1 MTFCR
6 TSADKDNDDTIEE
19 CLVRLGRGDREAAE
33 PLYTL
38 AAPSVYGY
46 ALSILKNRHDAEDVL
61 HDCFIA
67 VMSAAGSYNGQ
78 GKPLAWMLT
87 VARNLALD
95 RLRKGS
101 RCAEMPDEGYDAV
114 DPGMSLEDRVTV
126 NACLTE
132 LSDEER
138 EIVLLHAVSGFR
150 HREIAAFLDLP
161 LPTVL
166 SKYHRALNK
175 LRRML

>member
-1 MTFCR
+1 
-6 TSADKDNDDTIEE
+6 
-19 CLVRLGRGDREAAE
+19 
-33 PLYTL
+33 
-38 AAPSVYGY
+38 
-46 ALSILKNRHDAEDVL
+46 
-61 HDCFIA
+61 
-67 VMSAAGSYNGQ
+67 
-78 GKPLAWMLT
+78 
-87 VARNLALD
+87 
-95 RLRKGS
+95 
-101 RCAEMPDEGYDAV
+101 MPDEGYDAV

-166 SKYHRALNK
+166 SKYRRALNK

>member
-1 MTFCR
+1 MTVCR
-6 TSADKDNDDTIEE
+6 TSADNDDTIEE
-19 CLVRLGRGDREAAE
+19 CLVRLGRGDRDALD

-61 HDCFIA
+61 HDCFVAI
-67 VMSAAGSYNGQ
+67 MSAAGSYSGQ

-101 RCAEMPDEGYDAV
+101 RLSEMPEEYDAA
-114 DPGMSLEDRVTV
+114 DPEMPLEDRMII
-126 NACLTE
+126 NSCLTG

-150 HREIAAFLDLP
+150 HREIAGFLDLP

-166 SKYHRALNK
+166 SKYHRALKK